1 MLLVFSVHLQ
11 NPCLPCTLHL
21 SPQGQRKGVAGCRWV
36 VLVRMVRVGGSRRA
50 AALNLNFVRPKT
62 DARCLLSRL

>member
-1 MLLVFSVHLQ
+1 MLLVFSVTVHLQ

-36 VLVRMVRVGGSRRA
+36 VLVRMVRVGS
-50 AALNLNFVRPKT
+50 
-62 DARCLLSRL
+62 SRLLPL